1 MGCVPRS
8 GEGTFQDCPFFA
20 GAGLE
25 AWDVRGGQDFAGMFY
40 GCVGLR
46 ADLSGWR
53 LGRHR
58 QISLH
63 AMLGDTEGAEVGSL
77 EGWAEERRG
86 EQQRQQQGPEE
97 EEEDVAG
104 VGVQGMLAYNR
115 GSIATP
121 RWARRAKDFQYI
133 RGCYGEDPW
142 AGKGA

>member
-1 MGCVPRS
+1 MGWVPGYRYV
-8 GEGTFQDCPFFA
+8 GTFRYCPFFA

-25 AWDVRGGQDFAGMFY
+25 AWDVRGGQDFACMFE
-40 GCVGLR
+40 GCAGLR

-58 QISLH
+58 EIDLQH
-63 AMLGDTEGAEVGSL
+63 MLRNTEGAEVGSL

-86 EQQRQQQGPEE
+86 EQQRQQGPE

-104 VGVQGMLAYNR
+104 VDVRWMLLSNR

-121 RWARRAKDFQYI
+121 RWARRARNFEDI
-133 RGCYGEDPW
+133 RGYNGEDPW
-142 AGKGA
+142 AGKGGA